1 MKSFDFLEQKNTTP
15 ENISDHL
22 DGFVKPVESFDIPDE
37 PEIPDA
43 NDDEIENKQYLQERK
58 DFFVDEKSIKE
69 IHKIKRK
76 AAKTIVNV
84 PSKFLDWLL
93 STITGIDE
101 SKRYIPDKEDL
112 KDIEDIVFEMLPDKF
127 NISPWFGLI
136 LAVGAAYLPII
147 TTVKKDMEIK
157 NSRSINTNRTNYF
170 EDVA

>member
-1 MKSFDFLEQKNTTP
+1 MKSFDFLEQKNITP
-15 ENISDHL
+15 DSISEHL
-22 DGFVKPVESFDIPDE
+22 DGFVKPVESFDILDE

-43 NDDEIENKQYLQERK
+43 TQDEIENEQSLQLRK
-58 DFFVDEKSIKE
+58 DFFEDEKSLKE

-76 AAKTIVNV
+76 AAKIVVNV

-101 SKRYIPDKEDL
+101 NKRYIPDKEDL
-112 KDIEDIVFEMLPDKF
+112 KDIEDIVYEMLPDKF
-127 NISPWFGLI
+127 NISPWFSLI

-157 NSRSINTNRTNYF
+157 KSRITNTNRINYF
-170 EDVA
+170 DDAA